1 MALGSDEA
9 TRILRFCLAGDGWG
23 TAAYEDGV
31 CLLKVVL
38 NRPDRAEPCQFEG
51 ATFEEALRQA
61 VEAGALK
68 RSSVEKQIAFLN
80 RSNPTSTT
88 ESAQGAA
95 DKGRGADPAVD
106 DGGLFPAMT
115 VVISALVHETQRERG
130 ISSLYTASGGR
141 LFAIEIA
148 EQWRATD
155 RRWRDLIAFRQRY
168 AKQLPAGV
176 TQQLA
181 AAEELLADTVG
192 SRARIEALKLVPTE
206 LIEAYSRLNGEI
218 LCVIDDLSS
227 RVVEP
232 LQRPAALAWM
242 ALLYAKEKTGIERA
256 QLASAFERDVFFDG
270 QYQALLGL
278 IAARQSYLHLFTT
291 AAPAP
296 ARRLMQERLGAD
308 VVEPVERMER
318 IAVSHRD
325 GGFGVDPT
333 TWFAA
338 VSRQMERL
346 SEIES
351 SVRVSLTRAAAP

>member
-23 TAAYEDGV
+23 TATYQDGV

-68 RSSVEKQIAFLN
+68 RTSVEKQIAFLN
-80 RSNPTSTT
+80 RATGDASARSPGDSTRA
-88 ESAQGAA
+88 EA
-95 DKGRGADPAVD
+95 PALDEEGV
-106 DGGLFPAMT
+106 FPAMT
-115 VVISALVHETQRERG
+115 AAISALVHETQRERG

-141 LFAIEIA
+141 LFVTELA
-148 EQWRATD
+148 EQWRETD
-155 RRWRDLIAFRQRY
+155 KRWRQLISFRQRH
-168 AKQLPAGV
+168 AARLPAVV
-176 TQQLA
+176 TNQLA

-192 SRARIEALKLVPTE
+192 SRGRIEALKLVPTE

-218 LCVIDDLSS
+218 LSVIDDLSS

-256 QLASAFERDVFFDG
+256 QLASAFERDVFFEG

-296 ARRLMQERLGAD
+296 ARRVMEERLGAD
-308 VVEPVERMER
+308 VVEPVERMEK
-318 IAVSHRD
+318 IALSHRE

-351 SVRVSLTRAAAP
+351 SVRVSLARVAGT

>member
-1 MALGSDEA
+1 MALGIDEA

-23 TAAYEDGV
+23 TAVYEDGV

-38 NRPDRAEPCQFEG
+38 NRPDRAEACLFEG
-51 ATFEEALRQA
+51 ATFEEAFRQA
-61 VEAGALK
+61 VDAGALK
-68 RSSVEKQIAFLN
+68 RTSVEKQIAFLN
-80 RSNPTSTT
+80 RATG
-88 ESAQGAA
+88 GASSRAPA
-95 DKGRGADPAVD
+95 DKDRPAEHSAFD
-106 DGGLFPAMT
+106 DEGLFPAMT
-115 VVISALVHETQRERG
+115 AVISALVHETQRERG

-141 LFAIEIA
+141 LFATELA

-155 RRWRDLIAFRQRY
+155 RRWRELIGFRERH
-168 AKQLPAGV
+168 ANRFPAAV
-176 TQQLA
+176 TTQLA
-181 AAEELLADTVG
+181 ATEELLADTVG

-218 LCVIDDLSS
+218 LSVIDDLSS

-256 QLASAFERDVFFDG
+256 QLASAFERDVFFEG
-270 QYQALLGL
+270 QYQSLLGL

-296 ARRLMQERLGAD
+296 ARRLMEERLGAD
-308 VVEPVERMER
+308 VLEPVERMEQ
-318 IAVSHRD
+318 IALSHRD

-333 TWFAA
+333 AWFAA

-346 SEIES
+346 TDVES
-351 SVRVSLTRAAAP
+351 AVRVSLARPERI